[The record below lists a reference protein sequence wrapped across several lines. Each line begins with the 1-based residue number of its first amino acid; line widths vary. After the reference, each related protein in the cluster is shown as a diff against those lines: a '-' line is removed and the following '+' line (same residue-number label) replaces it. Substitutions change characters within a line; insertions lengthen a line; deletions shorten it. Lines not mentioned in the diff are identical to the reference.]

1 MTKVTDEQIIEEYKT
16 TPNIRMVFNK
26 LKKFGL
32 PQSRVYSVVH
42 KARHSGVITNS
53 KVKTLA
59 DFKSAHNRDT
69 IVPQKIKQALTML
82 GRGGWEYEL
91 AFSKMAIIHLSDLGN
106 FRDQFADYIVE
117 LKGGRRAWAGS
128 VALAKQMRSML

>member
-1 MTKVTDEQIIEEYKT
+1 MTKITDEQIVAEYNRTGNKRT
-16 TPNIRMVFNK
+16 VCKNFRVTQDRVF
-26 LKKFGL
+26 
-32 PQSRVYSVVH
+32 SVISE
-42 KARHSGVITNS
+42 ARNAKIISDS

-69 IVPQKIKQALTML
+69 IVPQRIKKALALL
-82 GRGGWEYEL
+82 GKGGWEYEL
-91 AFSKMAIIHLSDLGN
+91 VFSRMASIHLSDLGN

-128 VALAKQMRSML
+128 ISLAKQMRSML